1 MKALF
6 GFTFVVGLSVLGC
19 AKDGDNKPLGTP
31 APANTPTATIEQ
43 LVSDKSLIGKTVVI
57 EGTVGGVGCAD
68 CGGVL
73 VTDKTWRILVEPEDT
88 TKFKIPAHSGA
99 KIRAWGVV
107 RVDDEEGE
115 EKEKAGGAKKAEA
128 GEKKPEVASIALKA
142 RGVEW
147 K

>member
-107 RVDDEEGE
+107 QVDDEEGE
-115 EKEKAGGAKKAEA
+115 EKAKTGDKKAEG